1 MVHTKAGGMA
11 SRLLLQIKR
20 VARLRDFEIVWIAC
34 FEFLDLGYMCN
45 LEKKHL
51 LSFPN
56 HTHSFFFYYSSLPR
70 RNPGFPFDKPE
81 CDGAGCAMMYIMP
94 QLIAYVF
101 IITLQ
106 ALLSALGKEKVW
118 LCLCVRSLFFLNVC
132 SCMCVVLV

>member
-1 MVHTKAGGMA
+1 
-11 SRLLLQIKR
+11 
-20 VARLRDFEIVWIAC
+20 
-34 FEFLDLGYMCN
+34 
-45 LEKKHL
+45 
-51 LSFPN
+51 
-56 HTHSFFFYYSSLPR
+56 
-70 RNPGFPFDKPE
+70 
-81 CDGAGCAMMYIMP
+81 MMYIMP